1 MLMSNIS
8 GSDQKYADTIVLNAG
23 VRKVSWP
30 DGYHQANTLGI
41 GTKQQSFEAARGK
54 AENVKGATAAEKDV
68 RMIHAY

>member
-1 MLMSNIS
+1 MVS
-8 GSDQKYADTIVLNAG
+8 DTIFSVFEKPPF
-23 VRKVSWP
+23 RE
-30 DGYHQANTLGI
+30 HQANTLGI